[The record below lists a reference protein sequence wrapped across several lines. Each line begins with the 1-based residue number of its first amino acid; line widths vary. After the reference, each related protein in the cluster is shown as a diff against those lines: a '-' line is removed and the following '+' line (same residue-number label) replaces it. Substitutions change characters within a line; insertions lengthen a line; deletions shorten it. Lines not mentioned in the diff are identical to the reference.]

1 MSSTRPKKSSP
12 ENNAARSLSG
22 DQSKKRRSNI
32 STALKNV
39 WEPVLKTEETVV
51 LTAIVI
57 LLGPV
62 KVVKTPRTI
71 KV

>member
-1 MSSTRPKKSSP
+1 MLRAHFLEINQKS
-12 ENNAARSLSG
+12 
-22 DQSKKRRSNI
+22 D
-32 STALKNV
+32 ALKNV
-39 WEPVLKTEETVV
+39 WELVLKTEETVV

>member
-12 ENNAARSLSG
+12 ENNAARHFLEIN
-22 DQSKKRRSNI
+22 QRSD
-32 STALKNV
+32 ALKNV